1 MTESQDKTPWMIDA
15 EEATFQ
21 QQVVERSRQVLV
33 VIDFWAEWCQ
43 PCRLLG
49 PILEKLATDYDG
61 KFLLVKA
68 DTEKLP
74 NIAAAFGVQSIPA
87 VYALRDG
94 NLLDFFVGLRDERQ
108 LRAWID
114 RLLPTPAETL
124 VAEARA
130 LAASDA
136 KGAEAKL
143 LEAIELDAN
152 LAAAQIALA
161 ELLLEQGRAEESRA
175 IITRLQERGFLEDDA
190 EKIKARL
197 HVMAAQHAPRDL
209 HALRAKAA
217 ADGNDLAAKLDLAEA
232 LAAAGQQQEALET
245 ALAVVQAH
253 DKDTKDRA
261 RELMVDVFRLLPD
274 DSPLV
279 SEYRRRLS
287 TALY

>member
-1 MTESQDKTPWMIDA
+1 MTESHEKSPWIVDA

-21 QQVVERSRQVLV
+21 QEVVERSRQVLV

-49 PILEKLATDYDG
+49 PILEKLAQDYDG

-68 DTEKLP
+68 ETEKLP
-74 NIAAAFGVQSIPA
+74 NIAAGFGVQSIPA

-94 NLLDFFVGLRDERQ
+94 NLLDFFVGLRDEGQ
-108 LRAWID
+108 LRQWID
-114 RLLPTPAETL
+114 RLLPSRAEML

-130 LAASDA
+130 LTSSDA
-136 KGAEAKL
+136 EAAEAKYR
-143 LEAIELDAN
+143 E
-152 LAAAQIALA
+152 AAALDPNVFTAQFGLA
-161 ELLLEQGRAEESRA
+161 ELLLDQGRADESRA
-175 IITRLQERGFLEDDA
+175 IIAELEERGFLEEEA

-197 HVMAAQHAPRDL
+197 HVMAGEHAPRDL
-209 HALRAKAA
+209 ESLRSKVAA
-217 ADGNDLAAKLDLAEA
+217 NEKDLSAKLELAEG
-232 LAAAGQQQEALET
+232 LAAAGEQKEALET
-245 ALAVVQAH
+245 ALEVVQAH
-253 DKDTKDRA
+253 DKETKDRA

>member
-1 MTESQDKTPWMIDA
+1 MAETSETSPWILDA

-21 QQVVERSRQVLV
+21 QQVVERSREILV

-49 PILEKLATDYDG
+49 PILEKLAREYDG

-68 DTEKLP
+68 ETEKLP

-94 NLLDFFVGLRDERQ
+94 NLLDFFVGVRDERQ
-108 LRAWID
+108 LRPWID
-114 RLLPTPAETL
+114 RLLPSPAETL
-124 VAEARA
+124 VNEARA

-136 KGAEAKL
+136 KQAEAKFR
-143 LEAIELDAN
+143 EAATLDPN
-152 LAAAQIALA
+152 LAAAQIGLA
-161 ELLLEQGRAEESRA
+161 ELLLNQGRPDETAAILAELE
-175 IITRLQERGFLEDDA
+175 QRGFLEDEA
-190 EKIKARL
+190 EKLKARL
-197 HVMAAQHAPRDL
+197 HVMSGQQAPHDL
-209 HALRAKAA
+209 EALRSKVA
-217 ADGNDLAAKLDLAEA
+217 ADAKNLAARLELAEA
-232 LAAAGQQQEALET
+232 LAASGEHKEALDT
-245 ALAVVQAH
+245 ALAVVETH
-253 DKDTKDRA
+253 DKQYKDRA
-261 RELMVDVFRLLPD
+261 RELMVDLFRLLPE